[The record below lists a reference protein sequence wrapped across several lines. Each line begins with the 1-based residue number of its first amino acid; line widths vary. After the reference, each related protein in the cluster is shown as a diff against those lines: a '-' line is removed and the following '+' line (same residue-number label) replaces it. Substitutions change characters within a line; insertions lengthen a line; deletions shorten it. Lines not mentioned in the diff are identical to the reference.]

1 MGAKRALIGC
11 NISKVYK
18 QQILLMYD
26 LQNIVAALKMPQ
38 HDKDK
43 FYASYREK
51 ILKGCGENLKGKRIG
66 GRFVSH

>member
-1 MGAKRALIGC
+1 
-11 NISKVYK
+11 
-18 QQILLMYD
+18 MYD

-51 ILKGCGENLKGKRIG
+51 ILKGCGENLKGKRIN